1 MQDMQ
6 YEKTVGQLTESKN
19 LNSLKLIKISPCKQ
33 FHTLEGKQLYTT
45 KFLHVEKFHEPG
57 LSPVYDKTGAY
68 HINLKGEAAYTK
80 RFNKTHGFYCGR
92 AAVEDEDRW
101 YHIDSHANRVY
112 KQSYQWVGNYQDNI
126 CIVRRSNKFYHIDL
140 HGNKLYQEAYDYVG
154 DFKDDIA
161 VVYKDG
167 KATHINPQG
176 QLIHNK
182 WHKQLGIFHKGFAI
196 AEDNNGWF
204 HVNILGNA
212 IYRQRYKTIEPF
224 YNGLAMIKAYDG
236 TLGQIDTTGNIK
248 LVISLSEIEAQIHKI
263 SAELSG
269 FWKTYLIN
277 VAIELDLLNI
287 LPATTELLSKQLGI
301 IEPNLQRLLR
311 ALWEI
316 ELISYNQNKNLWQV
330 LPKGELLKNS
340 PFLPQATKM
349 WVRVATEKNWLKIT
363 DLLKQ
368 KTIYSYSSFK
378 EQETT
383 LKIKTEFYQALIG
396 YTKLDTREFKN
407 KINIAD
413 NTNILL
419 FGIHSLALIEVLIN
433 KDKNSINLNYYNDQE
448 IPEELIKNYNV
459 NLITQDNLVKNYDL
473 SIFCRFLQNH
483 DDEKVIFYLRLAK
496 DNKITRILLIET
508 ILTDNS
514 PIGGAVDI
522 NIMIETGGKLR
533 KLHDWEAILTQVG
546 DLKIFHVLPLTD
558 YLSVID
564 IRYQ

>member
-1 MQDMQ
+1 ME
-6 YEKTVGQLTESKN
+6 EK
-19 LNSLKLIKISPCKQ
+19 P
-33 FHTLEGKQLYTT
+33 LYTT
-45 KFLHVEKFHEPG
+45 RFLHVEKFHEPG
-57 LSPVYDKTGAY
+57 LAPVYDKTGAY

-80 RFNKTHGFYCGR
+80 RFSKTHGFYCGR
-92 AAVEDEDRW
+92 AAVEDEARC

-112 KQSYQWVGNYQDNI
+112 KQSYQWVGNYQENI
-126 CIVRRSNKFYHIDL
+126 CVVRKSNKFYHIDL

-167 KATHINPQG
+167 KSTHINPQG
-176 QLIHNK
+176 KLIHNK
-182 WHKQLGIFHKGFAI
+182 WYKQLGIFHKGFAI

-204 HVNILGNA
+204 HVDIVGNA
-212 IYRQRYKTIEPF
+212 IYLQRYKTIEPF
-224 YNGLAMIKAYDG
+224 YNGLAMVKAYDD

-248 LVISLSEIEAQIHKI
+248 FVISLPELEAQIHKI
-263 SAELSG
+263 SAELAG

-316 ELISYNQNKNLWQV
+316 ELISYNQNKDLWQV
-330 LPKGELLKNS
+330 LPKGEFLKNS
-340 PFLPQATKM
+340 SFLPQATKM
-349 WVRVATEKNWLKIT
+349 WARVATEKNWLKIT
-363 DLLKQ
+363 GLLKQ
-368 KTIYSYSSFK
+368 KTIYSFASFK
-378 EQETT
+378 EQETA
-383 LKIKTEFYQALIG
+383 LKIEFYQALIG
-396 YTKLDTREFKN
+396 YTKLDTREFYN

-419 FGIHSLALIEVLIN
+419 FGIHSLALIETLSN

-459 NLITQDNLVKNYDL
+459 SLITQDNLAKNYDL

-496 DNKITRILLIET
+496 DKKITRILLIET

-522 NIMIETGGKLR
+522 NIMVETGGKLR
-533 KLHDWEAILTQVG
+533 KLNDWEAILTQVG
-546 DLKIFHVLPLTD
+546 DLKISDVLPLTD

>member
-6 YEKTVGQLTESKN
+6 YEKTVDQLTESNN

-33 FHTLEGKQLYTT
+33 FHTLEEKPLYTT
-45 KFLHVEKFHEPG
+45 RFLHVEKFHEPG
-57 LSPVYDKTGAY
+57 LAPVYDKTGAY

-80 RFNKTHGFYCGR
+80 RFSKTHGFYCGR
-92 AAVEDEDRW
+92 AAVEDEARC

-112 KQSYQWVGNYQDNI
+112 KQSYQWVGNYQENI
-126 CIVRRSNKFYHIDL
+126 CVVRKSNKFYHIDL

-167 KATHINPQG
+167 KSTHINPQG
-176 QLIHNK
+176 KLIHNK
-182 WHKQLGIFHKGFAI
+182 WYKQLGIFHKGFAI

-204 HVNILGNA
+204 HVDIVGNA
-212 IYRQRYKTIEPF
+212 IYLQRYKTIEPF
-224 YNGLAMIKAYDG
+224 YNGLAMVKAYDD

-248 LVISLSEIEAQIHKI
+248 FVISLPELEAQIHKI
-263 SAELSG
+263 SAELAG

-316 ELISYNQNKNLWQV
+316 ELISYNQNKDLWQV
-330 LPKGELLKNS
+330 LPKGEFLKNS
-340 PFLPQATKM
+340 SFLPQATKM
-349 WVRVATEKNWLKIT
+349 WARVATEKNWLKIT
-363 DLLKQ
+363 GLLKQ
-368 KTIYSYSSFK
+368 KTIYSFASFK
-378 EQETT
+378 EQETA
-383 LKIKTEFYQALIG
+383 LKIEFYQALIG
-396 YTKLDTREFKN
+396 YTKLDTREFYN

-419 FGIHSLALIEVLIN
+419 FGIHSLALIETLSN

-459 NLITQDNLVKNYDL
+459 SLITQDNLAKNYDL

-496 DNKITRILLIET
+496 DKKITRILLIET

-522 NIMIETGGKLR
+522 NIMVETGGKLR
-533 KLHDWEAILTQVG
+533 KLNDWEAILTQVG
-546 DLKIFHVLPLTD
+546 DLKISDVLPLTD